1 MECEPDD
8 DDPPPEET
16 WLDNYWYAMNRLA
29 EFAMYQL
36 RLLGFI

>member
-1 MECEPDD
+1 MECEPDE

-16 WLDNYWYAMNRLA
+16 WLDNYWYLANRLA
-29 EFAMYQL
+29 ELALYQL